1 MVKGETRLR
10 QALVGV
16 LLLRTFRR
24 WDENAE
30 ILHTFRRWEGFPKV
44 EMRKTDGHAPFG
56 RGEKANG
63 GLVSR

>member
-1 MVKGETRLR
+1 MKGETRLR

-44 EMRKTDGHAPFG
+44 EMRKTDGHDSFG
-56 RGEKANG
+56 RSEK
-63 GLVSR
+63 V